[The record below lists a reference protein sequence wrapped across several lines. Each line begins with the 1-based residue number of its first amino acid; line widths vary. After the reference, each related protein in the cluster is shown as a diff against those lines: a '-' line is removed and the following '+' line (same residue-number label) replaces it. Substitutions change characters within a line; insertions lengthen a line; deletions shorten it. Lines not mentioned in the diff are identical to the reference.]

1 MSLKLKI
8 GTFLLSFAL
17 GIGGVAA
24 ISYAAGVNYGPDVIQ
39 QESDGSGLD
48 TEVEHAEGM
57 KLKLLSAETLANGDT
72 VQTFSYTITPANA
85 TNQNINVAV
94 NYATG
99 GAATEVTAE
108 VNTGSKTI
116 TITCKQAFDK
126 VINVV
131 LTAADGGGATATI
144 KCDYLKKIQS
154 FDFSGE
160 NIYENDKL
168 NSGQVNL
175 NTFFFDN
182 QNSNDWVTYSKY
194 TQDYDYLND
203 ATITQTPISEEDI
216 TITYLGELDDS
227 EDAYQAFYLFFGG
240 ERNLPSAQ
248 EIWDWAGEISNY
260 NQSALKSNNYLLIQF
275 EIGEWEV
282 SNGVTKY
289 TIDMNANTSI
299 KLIYDFSSFDLN
311 ISSINPGQ
319 SSVLF

>member
-24 ISYAAGVNYGPDVIQ
+24 ISYAAGINYGGPAIQ

-57 KLKLLSAETLANGDT
+57 KLKLLSTETRANGDT

-99 GAATEVTAE
+99 GAATEVTAS
-108 VNTGSKTI
+108 VNTGAKTI

-144 KCDYLKKIQS
+144 KCDYQKKITNFELTGDS
-154 FDFSGE
+154 IFESS
-160 NIYENDKL
+160 KT

-175 NTFFFDN
+175 NTFIFGN
-182 QNSNDWVTYSKY
+182 ENSNNWVTYSKY
-194 TQDYDYLND
+194 TQDFDYLND
-203 ATITQTPISEEDI
+203 AVLSGFNEAFSIE
-216 TITYLGELDDS
+216 YLGDLDDS
-227 EDAYQAFYLFFGG
+227 EEAYAAFESFFKG
-240 ERNLPSAQ
+240 EANLPSAQ
-248 EIWDWAGEISNY
+248 QIWGWAGDISLSQ
-260 NQSALKSNNYLLIQF
+260 QSSLKTKGYLQVGIVDF
-275 EIGEWEV
+275 DFTA
-282 SNGVTKY
+282 SNG
-289 TIDMNANTSI
+289 NTTYSYKGPDGYSI
-299 KLIYDFSSFDLN
+299 KIIYDFSTFDLN

>member
-24 ISYAAGVNYGPDVIQ
+24 ISYAAGINYGGPAIQ

-57 KLKLLSAETLANGDT
+57 KLKLLSTETRANGDT

-99 GAATEVTAE
+99 GAATEVTAS
-108 VNTGSKTI
+108 VNTGAKTI

-144 KCDYLKKIQS
+144 KCDYQKRVTGLKDDGFTLDLTNYSDPLNLMELLVDNNQLTYSAYTMDYDYSNASITDADAS
-154 FDFSGE
+154 TLDMSYFSGE
-160 NIYENDKL
+160 FRTKIQNFFAGTGDAPTASEVWNASTNSTYRSQLKTNGGLLFDK
-168 NSGQVNL
+168 SSTVDYYFTIQGDISSYDV
-175 NTFFFDN
+175 TFEGTN
-182 QNSNDWVTYSKY
+182 VILLKY
-194 TQDYDYLND
+194 N
-203 ATITQTPISEEDI
+203 
-216 TITYLGELDDS
+216 
-227 EDAYQAFYLFFGG
+227 
-240 ERNLPSAQ
+240 
-248 EIWDWAGEISNY
+248 
-260 NQSALKSNNYLLIQF
+260 
-275 EIGEWEV
+275 
-282 SNGVTKY
+282 
-289 TIDMNANTSI
+289 
-299 KLIYDFSSFDLN
+299 FSSFSLN
-311 ISSINPGQ
+311 IETINPGQ
-319 SSVLF
+319 SSVIF